1 MCTRGGS
8 EVNAE
13 CSLTRAR
20 VPPRL
25 RQADDEHFIPRSLQ
39 MDLEPRVINQ
49 INASAYKNL
58 YNPENFYIAADGG
71 GAGNN
76 WASGYA
82 QGQAAAETLREMV
95 EREAENS
102 DSLEARARSVC
113 VCVYVC
119 VRVCGVSVYVCG
131 LCVCVCVCAWAGD
144 LTCERVCARG

>member
-1 MCTRGGS
+1 MMRP
-8 EVNAE
+8 
-13 CSLTRAR
+13 RA
-20 VPPRL
+20 
-25 RQADDEHFIPRSLQ
+25 QADDEHFIPRSLQ

-102 DSLEARARSVC
+102 DSLEARGVRGRARAGWSTAV
-113 VCVYVC
+113 VVAAAA
-119 VRVCGVSVYVCG
+119 GG
-131 LCVCVCVCAWAGD
+131 LIIRGGLRRGSYSATRSPAARAPAWGPTS
-144 LTCERVCARG
+144 LKS